1 MVYETMSYV
10 LDLGEIAMTMAGS
23 LALLAQQGNGN
34 KRPPE
39 QHTTESL
46 VVGYPPHLFPAHMLT
61 QSGPLAELATI
72 QKRLI
77 AMSRQLSPQRDLSP
91 WLSLFL
97 VELREVMDRA
107 YRVAVIAQVYAQPS
121 RLETLVRMVQQIELE
136 IVRRTKRS
144 LIYQESRAETLPLFA
159 HFASLRMFAQEMEES
174 INW

>member
-1 MVYETMSYV
+1 
-10 LDLGEIAMTMAGS
+10 
-23 LALLAQQGNGN
+23 
-34 KRPPE
+34 
-39 QHTTESL
+39 
-46 VVGYPPHLFPAHMLT
+46 
-61 QSGPLAELATI
+61 
-72 QKRLI
+72 
-77 AMSRQLSPQRDLSP
+77 
-91 WLSLFL
+91 
-97 VELREVMDRA
+97 MDRA